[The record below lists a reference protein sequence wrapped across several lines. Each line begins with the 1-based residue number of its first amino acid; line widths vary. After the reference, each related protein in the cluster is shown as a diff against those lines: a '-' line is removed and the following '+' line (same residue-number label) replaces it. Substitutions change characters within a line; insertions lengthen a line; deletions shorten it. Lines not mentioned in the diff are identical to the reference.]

1 MDRRKFIKVSGSL
14 AVGGAILSVAGGGL
28 WKLFTK
34 PGDLF
39 YGSKRTKGLTLMED
53 DEEPLVS
60 PYRRTIGFEVPDE
73 ILALDVE
80 RQQSGDGTS
89 VTGGSIYL
97 ATPNQVYIYGL
108 SGELQY
114 NFSVPSSL
122 RDLAV
127 YGSMANGQWATE
139 IYALFPAAIEVYDRH
154 GELLRRWD
162 ACSDDA
168 DYCSLAVCAEGVF
181 ATDASAKH
189 ICKYHP
195 DGTFACFIRSPKGF
209 VVPSYSFGITAVDG
223 KIFCSNP
230 GRHLVEQYTADGTF
244 VAAFGKS
251 GTEKGTFSGCCNPVV
266 VTPAHN
272 GDLLTSE
279 KGIPRVSCYSRE
291 GAFRSV
297 LLDAK
302 ALGGGHEA
310 YRIRVMND
318 KLIVAGGD
326 KVSVFQ
332 YNRQQSQL
340 TACGQCRQACPLR
353 G

>member
-1 MDRRKFIKVSGSL
+1 MDRRKFLKVSGSL
-14 AVGGAILSVAGGGL
+14 AVGGAILSVVGAGM

-39 YGSKRTKGLTLMED
+39 YGTKRTKGFSLMEEED

-60 PYRRTIGFEVPDE
+60 PYRRTFGFEVPDE
-73 ILALDVE
+73 INALDVE
-80 RQQSGDGTS
+80 
-89 VTGGSIYL
+89 GGSIYL

-114 NFSVPSSL
+114 NFSIPSGL

-127 YGSMANGQWATE
+127 YEGKV
-139 IYALFPAAIEVYDRH
+139 YALFPAAVEVYDRH
-154 GELLRRWD
+154 GELVRQWA
-162 ACSDDA
+162 ACSDGA
-168 DYCSLAVCAEGVF
+168 DYCSMAVCAEGVF
-181 ATDASAKH
+181 VTDASNKH
-189 ICKYHP
+189 ICKYQP
-195 DGTFACFIRSPKGF
+195 DGTFACFINSPKGF

-230 GRHLVEQYTADGTF
+230 GRHQVEQYTTDGTF
-244 VAAFGKS
+244 VASFGKS
-251 GTEKGTFSGCCNPVV
+251 GAGKGAFSGCCNPVV
-266 VTPAHN
+266 VTPANN
-272 GDLLTSE
+272 GELLTSE
-279 KGIPRVSCYSRE
+279 KGIPRVSCYSQE

-302 ALGGGHEA
+302 ALGGGHDA
-310 YRIRVMND
+310 YRIRVMKD

-332 YNRQQSQL
+332 YNKQQSQL
-340 TACGQCRQACPLR
+340 TECGQCNQDCPLKVK